1 MVTLDIVYD
10 DLVYET
16 DKAYLL
22 RFDDKDVWI
31 PKSQVQD
38 IDDEYVTLPLWLIEE
53 KELETYIVE

>member
-22 RFDDKDVWI
+22 RFDDRDVWI

>member
-22 RFDDKDVWI
+22 RFDDRDVWV

>member
-22 RFDDKDVWI
+22 RFDDRDVWI

-38 IDDEYVTLPLWLIEE
+38 IDDEYITLPLWLIEE